1 MKIWQSLLNWL
12 RPRTDAPEKAQAFL
26 QKPLPHNVSWLHTLG
41 GLLLFYLIIQT
52 ITGILM
58 GLYYNPSPDQ
68 AHDSILY
75 IDTQLRFGALVHSLH
90 HHGAAFILITAFLH
104 LMRSFFLAA
113 YRAPRELLWWSGLG
127 LFLLLTLFAFTGQL
141 LPFDQ
146 HGYWATEVGIRI
158 ASAPPVLGQYI
169 REFLTGGYGDI
180 GATTLSRFMILHVA
194 VLPLV
199 FFGLT
204 GLHLALLQKVGSAG
218 PLQGS
223 PEPYHKFFPKQLLKD
238 LLVAALGAL
247 LLFVVAWLMPPV
259 DSGPAD
265 PGATGFVPRPEW
277 YFFAHYEILRMLPSG
292 WQLLGTFVLPTAA
305 GGALALLPLLD
316 RKGSK
321 LLPGRL
327 RVTIGILT
335 ILGVVGLTVT
345 GLIVESS
352 EKPKSNAIVGDP
364 IAAGKKLFH
373 TKKCTKC
380 HSIGTEE
387 GGDKGPNLAR
397 VARRI
402 RADYFKPWIRKPQT
416 YLPDT
421 EMPRFEGSEEE
432 LDAIVRYLKT
442 LK

>member
-1 MKIWQSLLNWL
+1 MKLWCATLDWL
-12 RPRTDAPEKAQAFL
+12 KARTDLPDKTRTFL
-26 QKPLPHNVSWLHTLG
+26 NKPIPGNVGWLHTLG
-41 GLLLFYLIIQT
+41 ALLLFYLVLQT

-58 GLYYNPSPDQ
+58 GLYYSPSPDQ
-68 AHDSILY
+68 AHESIRY
-75 IDTQLRFGALVHSLH
+75 IDTELRLGALVHSLH

-113 YRAPRELLWWSGLG
+113 YRAPRELLWWSGLV

-141 LPFDQ
+141 LPFDN

-158 ASAPPVLGQYI
+158 ASAPPVLGPYI
-169 REFLTGGYGDI
+169 REFLTGGYGDL

-199 FFGLT
+199 FFGLV

-218 PLQGS
+218 PLHGS
-223 PEPYHKFFPKQLLKD
+223 PEPYRSFFPGQVLKD
-238 LLVAALGAL
+238 LSVAALGAL
-247 LLFVVAWLMPPV
+247 VLFLVAWFMPPG

-305 GGALALLPLLD
+305 GGALVLLPLLD
-316 RKGSK
+316 RKSGG
-321 LLPGRL
+321 LLTDRL
-327 RVTIGILT
+327 RFTLGGLVLF
-335 ILGVVGLTVT
+335 GVVGLTIT
-345 GLIVESS
+345 GLVEESR
-352 EKPKSNAIVGDP
+352 EKPKETAIVGDP

-380 HSIGTEE
+380 HSIGKEK

-402 RADYFKPWIRKPQT
+402 RRDFFKPWIRKPGSFR
-416 YLPDT
+416 PDT
-421 EMPRFEGSEEE
+421 EMPNFEGSEEE
-432 LDAIVRYLKT
+432 LDAIVRYLQT